1 MLKSDQHEGECAK
14 NIIPPPQEQKLSG
27 LVREL
32 QSLELCLYL
41 VFPPVSY
48 TDQKPRVKK
57 TITVGQL
64 SCLSSKFSFSFEFI
78 TEIHNY

>member
-1 MLKSDQHEGECAK
+1 MHKSDQHEGECGE
-14 NIIPPPQEQKLSG
+14 IIPPPQEQKLSG
-27 LVREL
+27 LAREL

-57 TITVGQL
+57 TIAVGL
-64 SCLSSKFSFSFEFI
+64 I
-78 TEIHNY
+78 

>member
-1 MLKSDQHEGECAK
+1 MLKSDQHEGECVE
-14 NIIPPPQEQKLSG
+14 IIPPPQEQKLSG
-27 LVREL
+27 LAREL

-57 TITVGQL
+57 TITVGL
-64 SCLSSKFSFSFEFI
+64 I
-78 TEIHNY
+78 